1 MSEAI
6 SGLNFELIHCQ
17 SIANYLI
24 FSMLLANFLLSI
36 YRSLNLVST
45 FSSISLNFK
54 RKSWTTMSFYSIQSL
69 LVKVKTKSNYF
80 D

>member
-36 YRSLNLVST
+36 YRSLNLVSK
-45 FSSISLNFK
+45 FSSISLQLQEK
-54 RKSWTTMSFYSIQSL
+54 ILDYYELLFYSIFACQG
-69 LVKVKTKSNYF
+69 K